1 MELSKQCSQLTIRAA
16 VLASVASALL
26 GCGGGK
32 SEPLASS
39 PSAAVAAQASPSNA
53 SKLCAFANDDIAT
66 KCQSGQ
72 IALFVPDSWG
82 NEQYPVIYAAKY
94 CDFNFPIVHTNGAVS
109 CVFFKGRTVVQAEK
123 PAAPQ
128 APASAPASGG

>member
-1 MELSKQCSQLTIRAA
+1 MKLSKQCSQLPIRAA
-16 VLASVASALL
+16 ILAGVASALF

-32 SEPLASS
+32 SEPVAGT
-39 PSAAVAAQASPSNA
+39 PSTTVTAQASPSNA

-123 PAAPQ
+123 AAAPE
-128 APASAPASGG
+128 APSSTPASGG

>member
-1 MELSKQCSQLTIRAA
+1 MKPSKQCIQLTIRAA
-16 VLASVASALL
+16 LLAGATSALF

-32 SEPLASS
+32 SEPVAGS
-39 PSAAVAAQASPSNA
+39 PSTTVAAQAAPSNA

-72 IALFVPDSWG
+72 IALFVPNSWG

-109 CVFFKGRTVVQAEK
+109 CVFFKGRTVVQAET
-123 PAAPQ
+123 PAVPQ
-128 APASAPASGG
+128 TPASESASGS